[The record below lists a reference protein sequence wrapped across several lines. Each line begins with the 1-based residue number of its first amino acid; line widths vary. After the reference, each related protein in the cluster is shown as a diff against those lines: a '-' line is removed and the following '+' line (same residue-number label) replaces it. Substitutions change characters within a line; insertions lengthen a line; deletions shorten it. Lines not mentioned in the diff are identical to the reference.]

1 MNARTQ
7 LFRGVLTLA
16 LAITLLFLLIPIA
29 ALLLQVPVRELP
41 ALLRETAVT
50 SALLVSLKTS
60 LIANI
65 LFLAI
70 GTPAAY
76 LMALGRFRGRPL
88 LLTLIELPLV
98 LPPAV
103 AGIALL
109 TAFGA
114 FGLLGSTLAQFG
126 VVLPFTQAA
135 VVIAVTFVAAP
146 FYLRAAI
153 AGFSALDR
161 NQLDAA
167 RDLGASE
174 AVVFRRIALP
184 LAADA
189 LRAGWAMAFAR
200 GIGEFGA
207 TLLFAGSVASLTETL
222 PLAVYAQLDVD
233 FNSAVA
239 VSILLLAISGGV
251 LLVAKL
257 PPLWS
262 PAAPSSTVRGW

>member
-1 MNARTQ
+1 MTFRTG
-7 LFRGVLTLA
+7 LFLGGLVVTLVLTF
-16 LAITLLFLLIPIA
+16 LFLLTPIA
-29 ALLLQVPVRELP
+29 ALLLQVPPRDLP
-41 ALLRETAVT
+41 GLLRDTAVS
-50 SALLVSLKTS
+50 SALIVSLKTN
-60 LIANI
+60 LIANV
-65 LFLAI
+65 LFLSI

-76 LMALGRFRGRPL
+76 LIALGRFRGRPV

-114 FGLLGSTLAQFG
+114 FGLFGSTLAG
-126 VVLPFTQAA
+126 LGIVLPFTQAA

-153 AGFSALDR
+153 SAFAALDR
-161 NQLDAA
+161 TQLDAA

-207 TLLFAGSVASLTETL
+207 TLLFAGSVARLTETL
-222 PLAVYAQLDVD
+222 PLAVYAQLDVNLD
-233 FNSAVA
+233 SAVA
-239 VSILLLAISGGV
+239 VGLLLLAISGGV

-262 PAAPSSTVRGW
+262 PAAPSSTAGGW